1 MLPYMVTFD
10 KYIDINI
17 YRWNVAILVVKELC
31 PNLSTDLG
39 SSNMAEFFQE
49 SMTYQI

>member
-1 MLPYMVTFD
+1 MDSQMSIVYS
-10 KYIDINI
+10 IDMNNTG
-17 YRWNVAILVVKELC
+17 YNVAILVVKELC